1 MSGNSVIISV
11 IGGGNMDLN
20 AENIGKRIKNF
31 RMIRGLTQE
40 QLAESSN
47 RHFTYIGRVERGEKN
62 ISVQALNDIL
72 NALGVS
78 FKEFF
83 MPFEVFDTSDS
94 LQEIYEDIVIPMMEK
109 DRGQQDRL
117 LRIFKLILE
126 DDK

>member
-1 MSGNSVIISV
+1 
-11 IGGGNMDLN
+11 MDLN

-47 RHFTYIGRVERGEKN
+47 RHFTYIGRIERGEKN

-109 DRGQQDRL
+109 DRGKQDRL
-117 LRIFKLILE
+117 LQIFKLILE